1 VVALLAEQFKPI
13 TTIRALLRLSV
24 APDPTL
30 MQRVVGLCQVSGGEL
45 DPRVALEAACA
56 LRLRQL
62 LDGVPT

>member
-1 VVALLAEQFKPI
+1 
-13 TTIRALLRLSV
+13 
-24 APDPTL
+24 L

>member
-1 VVALLAEQFKPI
+1 MVALLAEQFKPI

-24 APDPTL
+24 APDPAL
-30 MQRVVGLCQVSGGEL
+30 MPRVVGLCQVSGGEL

-56 LRLRQL
+56 LRLCQL

>member
-24 APDPTL
+24 APDPAL
-30 MQRVVGLCQVSGGEL
+30 MQRVVGLCHASGGAL
-45 DPRVALEAACA
+45 DPRVALDAACA